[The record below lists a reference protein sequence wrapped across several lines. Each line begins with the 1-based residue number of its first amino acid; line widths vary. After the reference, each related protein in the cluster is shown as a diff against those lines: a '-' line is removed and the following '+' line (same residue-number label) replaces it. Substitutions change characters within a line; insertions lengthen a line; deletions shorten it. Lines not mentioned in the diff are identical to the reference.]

1 MGRWKIGGAE
11 IEALVSGG
19 ELQKLTG
26 EAANG
31 ELFARQSID
40 HVGDRPVSDRDRP

>member
-1 MGRWKIGGAE
+1 MRRWTIGE
-11 IEALVSGG
+11 KDIESLLTAG

-31 ELFARQSID
+31 GLLLAK
-40 HVGDRPVSDRDRP
+40 H